1 MKNLEVQHLR
11 IGLGVAAWI
20 IMVVLSQESLAAMG
34 TQPPGHA
41 LLHGAVSAGL

>member
-20 IMVVLSQESLAAMG
+20 IMVVLSQESVAAIG
-34 TQPPGHA
+34 SQPLEHTLIPSP
-41 LLHGAVSAGL
+41 VSGDF

>member
-20 IMVVLSQESLAAMG
+20 IMVVLSQESLAEMG
-34 TQPPGHA
+34 TQPLEHA
-41 LLHGAVSAGL
+41 LLHGAVSTGW

>member
-20 IMVVLSQESLAAMG
+20 IMVVLSQESVAAIG
-34 TQPPGHA
+34 NQPLEHKLIPSP
-41 LLHGAVSAGL
+41 VSGDF

>member
-34 TQPPGHA
+34 TQPPEHA